1 MNSLKKKSRQQ
12 GNQWTVLF
20 FFLHISHP
28 ITAMGKQDF
37 RCQTPIQN
45 NVQVSSSF
53 IVITLQV

>member
-1 MNSLKKKSRQQ
+1 MNSLKKKKSRQQ
-12 GNQWTVLF
+12 GNQWTV

-28 ITAMGKQDF
+28 ITAMGKQDS